1 MSLLPLDSRDKV
13 LHRSHKCYTQFMPTA
28 RHRHMI
34 TETDD
39 LSVALDAAATLWPHA
54 KNERAELLRLIINKG
69 AQVVEQDVQALRDER
84 LAAISQLAE
93 NFQDVWP
100 NEWAQERAQEWPE

>member
-1 MSLLPLDSRDKV
+1 
-13 LHRSHKCYTQFMPTA
+13 
-28 RHRHMI
+28 MI

-69 AQVVEQDVQALRDER
+69 AQVVEQDVQALRNER
-84 LAAISQLAE
+84 LAAVTQLAE
-93 NFQDVWP
+93 TFGDIWP
-100 NEWAQERAQEWPE
+100 NEWAKERTQEWPA